1 MRLNTIGIYPVKS
14 LQGGLHD
21 AADVALIGLAGDRRY
36 MVIRPGGLF
45 VTLREMPALSGVY
58 ADALADGLRLAHGG
72 AQCDVTAPKPGAPE
86 LQVMIFGKPCMA
98 RDAGDRAA
106 RFLSDAMGTPLR
118 LVHLFAD
125 DLRQIDPDFAA
136 PGECVS
142 FADGF
147 PLLLTTEASLAALND
162 ALPDG
167 FGPLAMGRFRPN
179 LVVGGAMPW
188 AEDHWRRIRI
198 GAMSFRVVKPCARCA
213 IVTQD
218 EATGIARPPARE
230 PLATLNRIH
239 RSDQGRPCFGQYLIP
254 DAPGRL
260 HIGDQVE
267 VLAVGPSNLRK
278 AAGALTAG

>member
-21 AADVALIGLAGDRRY
+21 TGEVARIGLAGDRRY

-45 VTLREMPALSGVY
+45 VTLREMPALSGVH
-58 ADALADGLRLAHGG
+58 AQAVGDGLRLAHGD
-72 AQCDVTAPKPGAPE
+72 ARCDIAAPPPGAPE
-86 LQVMIFGKPCMA
+86 LQVMIFGKPCRA
-98 RDAGDRAA
+98 RDAGDAA
-106 RFLSDAMGTPLR
+106 AQFLGDAIGTPLR

-136 PGECVS
+136 PGEFVS

-147 PLLLTTEASLAALND
+147 PLLLTTQASLIALNE

-179 LVVGGAMPW
+179 LVVEGAAPW

-198 GAMSFRVVKPCARCA
+198 GAMTFRIVKPCARCV

-218 EATGIARPPARE
+218 ETTGIAPPPGHE
-230 PLATLNRIH
+230 PLATLRRIH
-239 RSDQGRPCFGQYLIP
+239 RSAQGRPCFGQYLIP
-254 DAPGRL
+254 EAPGRL
-260 HIGDQVE
+260 HIGDPVQV
-267 VLAVGPSNLRK
+267 LDTGASNLHDDAR
-278 AAGALTAG
+278 ALTAG